1 MIATLR
7 ATVNAGVRTRG
18 FKARFAKTGH
28 TLTMKQDQP
37 AAPFFTAGRRR
48 YELGPDRRAIRQVV
62 FALEKWWWKIR
73 YSVRAVIFPLICV
86 QFVRTLLLPTALD
99 VFILFALFLVYVGF
113 LLNVY

>member
-1 MIATLR
+1 
-7 ATVNAGVRTRG
+7 
-18 FKARFAKTGH
+18 
-28 TLTMKQDQP
+28 MKQDQP
-37 AAPFFTAGRRR
+37 AASRDAAGRCRS
-48 YELGPDRRAIRQVV
+48 ELGPGRRAIRRVV

-99 VFILFALFLVYVGF
+99 VFILFGLFLVYVGF